1 MTVSAYAS
9 IAYSRVGTRM
19 SQALEAFFPED
30 GKVRQN
36 KKSDSKGSIAQDLV
50 SLSPA
55 NQMRQTIS
63 HFKETTAYTEMNL
76 SIDIKIQSSLES
88 EEGIKEAVSGMDKML
103 RLISKDEDEY
113 NSVKTQITDLLSE
126 RSRIMSAFN
135 DSGSSVSAAASSV
148 QSPLNDEGMPTNK
161 EELKAHIFKMMLKM
175 SKNGGDV
182 DTEFEPGSKEESQSL
197 SKAFF
202 AAISSVFTST
212 TKIEAAVQVPPKIN
226 ASAAQFRSQTES
238 SSLRVE
244 EVTAQVADPLVLD
257 LSGEGIKLSKA
268 GEGAYFDI
276 TGDGKKENVAWV
288 RENTAFLTY
297 DRNGNGVI
305 DDGTEFFGDQNG
317 AADGFKELAK
327 YDDNKDGIID
337 NKDRIFEAL
346 KLYRDLNG
354 NAKID
359 KDELATLSEM
369 GIKQLNLNCVA
380 IDQDINGNSLILNG
394 TFEKVDGS
402 KGQLADV
409 LLGYK

>member
-1 MTVSAYAS
+1 MSISAYAS

-30 GKVRQN
+30 NKVRQSR
-36 KKSDSKGSIAQDLV
+36 KSDSKGSIAQDLV

-63 HFKETTAYTEMNL
+63 RFKETTAYTEMNL
-76 SIDIKIQSSLES
+76 SIEIKIQSSLES

-103 RLISKDEDEY
+103 RLISKNEDEY

-126 RSRIMSAFN
+126 RSRMMSAFD
-135 DSGSSVSAAASSV
+135 DSGSSASAAASSV
-148 QSPLNDEGMPTNK
+148 QAPLNDKDMPTNK
-161 EELKAHIFKMMLKM
+161 EELKAHILKMMLRM
-175 SKNGGDV
+175 SKNGEGAE
-182 DTEFEPGSKEESQSL
+182 TEFEPGSEEESQSI

-202 AAISSVFTST
+202 AAISTAFSST
-212 TKIEAAVQVPPKIN
+212 TKVEAAVQVPPKIN

-317 AADGFKELAK
+317 AAD
-327 YDDNKDGIID
+327 
-337 NKDRIFEAL
+337 
-346 KLYRDLNG
+346 
-354 NAKID
+354 
-359 KDELATLSEM
+359 
-369 GIKQLNLNCVA
+369 
-380 IDQDINGNSLILNG
+380 
-394 TFEKVDGS
+394 
-402 KGQLADV
+402 
-409 LLGYK
+409 

>member
-135 DSGSSVSAAASSV
+135 DSGSSVSTAESSV
-148 QSPLNDEGMPTNK
+148 QDPFDDKDMPTNK

-354 NAKID
+354 NGKID

-380 IDQDINGNSLILNG
+380 VDQDINGNSLILNG

>member
-1 MTVSAYAS
+1 MSISAYAS

-30 GKVRQN
+30 NKVRQTR
-36 KKSDSKGSIAQDLV
+36 KSDSKGSIAEDLV

-63 HFKETTAYTEMNL
+63 RFKETTSYTEMNL
-76 SIDIKIQSSLES
+76 SIEIKIQSSLES
-88 EEGIKEAVSGMDKML
+88 KEGIEEAVNSMDSML

-113 NSVKTQITDLLSE
+113 TAVKGQITDLLTE
-126 RSRIMSAFN
+126 RSKIMDAFN
-135 DSGSSVSAAASSV
+135 ASEPSASSE
-148 QSPLNDEGMPTNK
+148 LEALDDDEAPTNK
-161 EELKAHIFKMMLKM
+161 EQLKAQIVKMMLKM
-175 SKNGGDV
+175 SKNGEGAE
-182 DTEFEPGSKEESQSL
+182 TEFEPGSEEESQSI

-202 AAISSVFTST
+202 AAISSVFSST
-212 TKIEAAVQVPPKIN
+212 TKVEAAVQTPPKIN

-244 EVTAQVADPLVLD
+244 EVTAQVSDPLVLD
-257 LSGEGIKLSKA
+257 LSGEGIKLTKA

-288 RENTAFLTY
+288 KDNTAFLTY

-305 DDGTEFFGDQNG
+305 DDGKEFFGDQNG

-337 NKDRIFEAL
+337 NKDKIYAAL
-346 KLYRDLNG
+346 KLYRDLDGNG
-354 NAKID
+354 KID
-359 KDELATLSEM
+359 KGELSGLNEM
-369 GIKQLNLNCVA
+369 GIKSLNLNCVA
-380 IDQDINGNSLILNG
+380 VDKNVNGNSLILNG
-394 TFEKVDGS
+394 SFEKADGS

-409 LLGYK
+409 LLGFK